1 MADAISVSGPI
12 SGTDRTLTFETGKL
26 AQLADGAVL
35 ARIGDTVLLATA
47 TAARSVREGTDFF
60 PLTVDIEERA
70 YAAGKIPGSFF
81 RREGKSSDQAILTCR
96 LIDRPLRPSFPAGFR
111 NEVHVV
117 GTIFGADQVN
127 PHDVLAI
134 NASSAA
140 LMLSGIPFDGPI
152 GAVRVAYTVDGTW
165 IPHPTFEEG
174 EAATFELVVAGRALT
189 ETDDTDIAI
198 MMVEAGGT
206 EKSWSYYED
215 GAPKV
220 TEEVLAEG
228 LEASKTWIRESI
240 LLQRQLV
247 ADYVTARGAIV
258 PMAFETQTDYADDV
272 WARVE
277 AVGNDLI
284 AKANTVTAKAERNA
298 ALDAAGKEIQAAL
311 ADELEGRSGE
321 IKAAIRSLTKKLVR
335 QRVISDGQRMD
346 GRGTADIRP
355 LSAEIDLFPT
365 AHGSAL
371 FQRGETQVLNV
382 TTLGMPRMNQLLDTI
397 TPVDHKRYMHHY
409 NFPPFSTGET
419 GFMRGPKRREIGHGL
434 LAERALLPVVPS
446 AEEFPYTLRL
456 VSDVLASNGSTS
468 MASVCGSSLSMM
480 AAGVP
485 LKAPV
490 AGIAMGLIHEG
501 DAYVTLT
508 DILGSEDAFGDMD
521 FKVAG
526 TSEAVTALQLDTKI
540 AGLPADVLAK
550 ALLQAKE
557 ARLAILAV
565 MAGAIAEPRD
575 HVANSAPK
583 IVSMEIPI
591 DKIGEVIGPKG
602 KVINTLQQETG
613 ADIAVDDD
621 GMIGTVTI
629 GAKDGNAV
637 EEARR
642 RISLILDPP
651 TADVGAVYAGK
662 VVNITKFGAFVN
674 VLPGRDGLLHISK
687 LSSLA
692 GGKRINN
699 VEDVLTLGQPI
710 EVRVDDIDP
719 QGKVSLSLASVPE
732 GSGGGGSGGGGGGR
746 DRDGGVTVTATV
758 GVTVTVVPHGV
769 SSPPARRSR
778 PMRRAGRMRRVRR
791 LRRLRR
797 PATVAPVRPRPSR
810 TPSKPNWWP
819 TSATWAPVPPR
830 ARAGVAATAR
840 RAAVPVAVDPVIR
853 LAERHPPGHRDHG
866 GCAFGGGGLLGRRR
880 LPGRVRRGGRGL
892 ALLGAPALQ
901 GHRHPLGGRHRRVAR
916 RGRG

>member
-1 MADAISVSGPI
+1 MAKAISVSAPV
-12 SGTDRTLTFETGKL
+12 SGTDRTMTFEAGKL

-47 TAARSVREGTDFF
+47 TAARSAREGADFF

-81 RREGKSSDQAILTCR
+81 RREGKASDQAILTCR
-96 LIDRPLRPSFPAGFR
+96 LIDRPLRPSFPKGFR

-134 NASSAA
+134 NAASAA

-152 GAVRVAYTVDGTW
+152 GAVRIAYSTEGEW
-165 IPHPTFEEG
+165 IPHPSYQEG
-174 EAATFELVVAGRALT
+174 DESTFELVVAGRALT
-189 ETDDTDIAI
+189 EEEDAEVAI

-206 EKSWSYYED
+206 ERSWDYYEE

-228 LEASKTWIRESI
+228 LEAAKTWIRESI
-240 LLQRQLV
+240 NLQRQLV
-247 ADYVTARGAIV
+247 AGVVAEKGPITTIPIDTFSDYG
-258 PMAFETQTDYADDV
+258 DDV
-272 WARVE
+272 YARVE
-277 AVGNDLI
+277 AVGSDPIGHAQTI
-284 AKANTVTAKAERNA
+284 ADKATRNEETAAATATILAQLAGELPER
-298 ALDAAGKEIQAAL
+298 E
-311 ADELEGRSGE
+311 GE
-321 IKAAIRSLTKKLVR
+321 IKAAVRALTKKLVR
-335 QRVISDGQRMD
+335 ARIVKEGLRID
-346 GRGTADIRP
+346 GRGASEIRP
-355 LSAEIDLFPT
+355 LSAEVDLFPT

-371 FQRGETQVLNV
+371 FQRGETQVVNV
-382 TTLGMPRMNQLLDTI
+382 TTLGMPRMDQLLDTI
-397 TPVDHKRYMHHY
+397 SPDESKRYMHHY
-409 NFPPFSTGET
+409 NFPPYSTGET

-446 AEEFPYTLRL
+446 KEEFPYALRL
-456 VSDVLASNGSTS
+456 VSDVMASNGSTS
-468 MASVCGSSLSMM
+468 MASVCGSSLSLM

-485 LKAPV
+485 IKAPV
-490 AGIAMGLIHEG
+490 AGIAMGLVHDE

-508 DILGSEDAFGDMD
+508 DILGAEDAFGDMD

-526 TSEAVTALQLDTKI
+526 TADAVTALQLDTKI
-540 AGLPADVLAK
+540 DGLPADVLAQ

-557 ARLAILAV
+557 ARLEILRV
-565 MAGAIAEPRD
+565 MHAAIAEPRSE
-575 HVANSAPK
+575 VAASAPK

-621 GMIGTVTI
+621 GMVGTVTI

-651 TADVGAVYAGK
+651 TADVGATYQGK
-662 VVNITKFGAFVN
+662 VVNVTKFGAFVN

-687 LSSLA
+687 LSPLA
-692 GGKRINN
+692 GGKRVNQ

-719 QGKVSLSLASVPE
+719 QGKVSLSLAGQPE
-732 GSGGGGSGGGGGGR
+732 VAATGGGGGGGGR
-746 DRDGGVTVTATV
+746 
-758 GVTVTVVPHGV
+758 
-769 SSPPARRSR
+769 
-778 PMRRAGRMRRVRR
+778 
-791 LRRLRR
+791 
-797 PATVAPVRPRPSR
+797 
-810 TPSKPNWWP
+810 
-819 TSATWAPVPPR
+819 
-830 ARAGVAATAR
+830 
-840 RAAVPVAVDPVIR
+840 
-853 LAERHPPGHRDHG
+853 
-866 GCAFGGGGLLGRRR
+866 GGGAG
-880 LPGRVRRGGRGL
+880 
-892 ALLGAPALQ
+892 
-901 GHRHPLGGRHRRVAR
+901 
-916 RGRG
+916 

>member
-12 SGTDRTLTFETGKL
+12 SGTDRTITFETGKL

-35 ARIGDTVLLATA
+35 ARLGDTVLLATA
-47 TAARSVREGTDFF
+47 TAARSVREGADFF
-60 PLTVDIEERA
+60 PLTVDIEERT

-96 LIDRPLRPSFPAGFR
+96 LIDRPLRPSFPDGFR

-117 GTIFGADQVN
+117 GTIVGADQVN

-152 GAVRVAYTVDGTW
+152 GAVRVAYSTEGTW
-165 IPHPTFEEG
+165 IPHPTFQEG
-174 EAATFELVVAGRALT
+174 EESTFELVVAGRALT
-189 ETDDTDIAI
+189 EASDTDIAI

-206 EKSWSYYED
+206 EKSWTYYED

-220 TEEVLAEG
+220 TEEVLADG
-228 LEASKTWIRESI
+228 LEAAKTWIREAI
-240 LLQRQLV
+240 NLQRQLV
-247 ADYVTARGAIV
+247 ADVVAAHGPI
-258 PMAFETQTDYADDV
+258 ETIEFSTLTDYEDDV
-272 WARVE
+272 WAEVE
-277 AVGNDLI
+277 KVGTDLI
-284 AKANTVTAKAERNA
+284 AKANLVTTKTERNA

-311 ADELEGRSGE
+311 AGSLEGRSGE

-335 QRVISDGQRMD
+335 KRIVEEGVRMD

-397 TPVDHKRYMHHY
+397 TPVDKKRYMHHY

-446 AEEFPYTLRL
+446 VEDFPYTLRV

-468 MASVCGSSLSMM
+468 MASVCGSSLSLM

-485 LKAPV
+485 IKAAV
-490 AGIAMGLIHEG
+490 AGIAMGLVYEG
-501 DAYVTLT
+501 GNYVTLT

-526 TSEAVTALQLDTKI
+526 TAEAVTALQLDTKI

-557 ARLAILAV
+557 ARLAILEV

-621 GMIGTVTI
+621 GMVGTVTI
-629 GAKDGNAV
+629 GAVDGNAV

-687 LSSLA
+687 LSPLA

-699 VEDVLTLGQPI
+699 VEDVLSLGQPI

-732 GSGGGGSGGGGGGR
+732 GGDGGGHDRDGGGGSAPAAEGNGSSSSSSSSGGSGSGSSSAAPARAESAPRASSGGGSAASTISFEDAFEAELVADLGDLGPGAAAGEQR
-746 DRDGGVTVTATV
+746 DRGDRGG
-758 GVTVTVVPHGV
+758 
-769 SSPPARRSR
+769 
-778 PMRRAGRMRRVRR
+778 
-791 LRRLRR
+791 
-797 PATVAPVRPRPSR
+797 
-810 TPSKPNWWP
+810 
-819 TSATWAPVPPR
+819 
-830 ARAGVAATAR
+830 
-840 RAAVPVAVDPVIR
+840 D
-853 LAERHPPGHRDHG
+853 
-866 GCAFGGGGLLGRRR
+866 
-880 LPGRVRRGGRGL
+880 RGGR
-892 ALLGAPALQ
+892 PP
-901 GHRHPLGGRHRRVAR
+901 RNRAR
-916 RGRG
+916 RR